1 MTARQSKLSQKRRAN
16 QLRAVRI
23 KRHFT
28 AASPGSVLLEMGDTI
43 VLCTASV
50 EDQVPAWMQG
60 SGRGWMTAEYNMLP
74 HSTTPRKRRDRGKV
88 DGRTTEIQRLIG
100 RSLRAVAD
108 LDALGERTITID
120 CDVLQ
125 ADGGTRTASI
135 TGALVAVVDALA
147 DVRSDLPDPS
157 CYPLRDSVAAVSVGL
172 LKGRCRLDLDYE
184 LDRAAE
190 VDMNVV
196 MTGAGQYVEIQGTGE
211 EATFDAPELDRLLTL
226 ARRGIGQ
233 LEAIQKQALGRA
245 WPF

>member
-1 MTARQSKLSQKRRAN
+1 MARQSAAGSKRRAN
-16 QLRAVRI
+16 QLRKVRI

-28 AASPGSVLLEMGDTI
+28 AASPGSVLLEMGKTV

-60 SGRGWMTAEYNMLP
+60 SERGWMTAEYNMLP
-74 HSTTPRKRRDRGKV
+74 HSTAPRKRRDRGKV

-108 LDALGERTITID
+108 LEALGERTIAID

-135 TGALVAVVDALA
+135 TGALVAVVDAIA
-147 DVRSDLPDPS
+147 SVRSDLPDPAR
-157 CYPLRDSVAAVSVGL
+157 YPLRDSVAAISVGL
-172 LKGRCRLDLDYE
+172 LKGRCQLDLDYQ
-184 LDRAAE
+184 LDSAAE

-196 MTGAGQYVEIQGTGE
+196 MTGAGRFVEIQGTGE
-211 EATFDAPELDRLLTL
+211 EATFDAAELDRLLKL
-226 ARRGIGQ
+226 ARRGIQQ
-233 LEAIQKQALGRA
+233 LGEIQQQALGRT